1 MEVQSSNG
9 HHNGNGVANGNGIA
23 NGNGVLH
30 GNGVPAK
37 QFKSDN
43 GNRSKVT
50 NFNAGPSK
58 IDDSV
63 LEKAKAEFMNYQN
76 VGFGVMEMSHRS
88 AEFAEIVNR
97 AMKNIAELLDVPDNY
112 KVLFLQGGATGQ
124 FSGVPLNLI
133 NRKPGRTADYI
144 VTGTWSAKAAKEAE
158 KYGSVNIVH
167 EKLKKYTRVPEP
179 HECTF
184 NPEAS
189 YVYLCDNETVN
200 GVEFPYVPDTGDVPL
215 VADMSSNILSKP
227 VDVKKYG
234 VIVAGAQKNI
244 GCAGVTLVIIREDLI
259 GTAMK
264 ECPSVL
270 DYKTMA
276 NANSLYNTPPSYS
289 IYLLGLVLE
298 WIKGCGGALAI
309 GKRNAKKAQAVYSV
323 IANSNG
329 FYHCSVN
336 EGNRS
341 RMNVTFRIG
350 GADGNPDLEAK
361 FLSASKDAGMNGLKG
376 HRSVGGMR
384 ASLYNAI
391 TESEAESLAAFMQS
405 FYQENAN

>member
-1 MEVQSSNG
+1 MEVQSTTNG
-9 HHNGNGVANGNGIA
+9 HHANGNGVATNGAI
-23 NGNGVLH
+23 
-30 GNGVPAK
+30 PAK
-37 QFKSDN
+37 QFKSSDN

-88 AEFAEIVNR
+88 AEFGEIVNR
-97 AMKNIAELLDVPDNY
+97 AMSNIKELYDIPDNY

-124 FSGVPLNLI
+124 FAGVPLNLL
-133 NRKPGRTADYI
+133 NLKPGKTADYI

-158 KYGSVNIVH
+158 KYGTVNICH

-179 HECTF
+179 HELTL
-184 NPEAS
+184 NPDAS
-189 YVYLCDNETVN
+189 YVYICDNETVN

-215 VADMSSNILSKP
+215 IADMSSNILSKP

-234 VIVAGAQKNI
+234 AIIAGAQKNI
-244 GCAGVTLVIIREDLI
+244 GCAGVTLIIIREDLI
-259 GTAMK
+259 GHAMK
-264 ECPSVL
+264 ECPNIL

-276 NANSLYNTPPSYS
+276 AAGSLYNTPPCYS
-289 IYLLGLVLE
+289 IYMLGLVLE
-298 WIKGCGGALAI
+298 WIKSQGGALAI
-309 GKRNAKKAQAVYSV
+309 GKRNAKKSSTVYSA
-323 IANSNG
+323 IENSNG
-329 FYHCSVN
+329 FYCCSADA
-336 EGNRS
+336 GNRS

-350 GADGNPDLEAK
+350 GIDGNPELEAK
-361 FLSASKDAGMNGLKG
+361 FVKEAKDQGMNGLKG

-391 TESEAESLAAFMQS
+391 TEHEAESLANFMKT
-405 FYQENAN
+405 FYEQNSN